1 MNQYITAF
9 QRILSNADVK
19 KKLLFTVAIFFV
31 FRLLAHIPVPGVEVA
46 QIKAIFAGNQ
56 FLSVLNLFS
65 GGTLSNF
72 SVMAVGIN
80 PYITASIILQL
91 AGMIFPPLKELQK
104 DGESGREKI
113 NQYTRFLSV
122 PIAVIQSVSVLAL
135 LRSQSLLSA
144 NDPLTFITMIFTL
157 VAGAMVLMWL
167 GELVTSYGIGNGI
180 SMVLFAGI
188 VGQLPVAFSQIISV
202 SSAQDF
208 FKIGIFVL
216 LFLLVISLMVFM
228 NEAIRKV
235 QIQYARRT
243 RGDRSFGG
251 QTTHFPIKINVAGV
265 LPIIFAVSIMLAPSF
280 VGRFLSTQ
288 ANSQVAQFGQNLII
302 WFAETSPVYMVT
314 YFIIVFAFTFLSALI
329 FFNTEE
335 ISTELKK
342 SGAFVPGI
350 RPGARTAEFL
360 QKVIMRL
367 TLFGSLYL
375 AAICVFPTILT
386 GRFNV
391 QFYFGGT
398 SLLIVVGV
406 ALDTFRQIEA
416 HRQSLRYD
424 AFLKSSSFRI
434 RNRRGA

>member
-9 QRILSNADVK
+9 QRIFSNADVK

-46 QIKAIFAGNQ
+46 QIRSLFAGNQ
-56 FLSVLNLFS
+56 LLSVLNLFS

-91 AGMIFPPLKELQK
+91 AGMVFPALKELQK

-113 NQYTRFLSV
+113 NQYTRLLSV

-167 GELVTSYGIGNGI
+167 GELVTEYGIGNGI

-188 VGQLPVAFSQIISV
+188 VGQLPVAFSQVISV

-216 LFLLVISLMVFM
+216 VFLVVIGLMVFM

-265 LPIIFAVSIMLAPSF
+265 LPIIFAISIMLTPSF

-288 ANSQVAQFGQNLII
+288 SNPQLSQFGTNLII

-314 YFIIVFAFTFLSALI
+314 YFLIVFAFTYLSALI

-335 ISTELKK
+335 ISDELKK
-342 SGAFVPGI
+342 GGAFVPGI
-350 RPGARTAEFL
+350 RPGGPTKKFL
-360 QKVIMRL
+360 DFVVTRITFVGAIFLGFIAILPSVAQSFTGIQ
-367 TLFGSLYL
+367 SL
-375 AAICVFPTILT
+375 AI
-386 GRFNV
+386 
-391 QFYFGGT
+391 GGT
-398 SLLIVVGV
+398 SMLIVVSV
-406 ALDTFRQIEA
+406 VLETAKQIEGMLVG
-416 HRQSLRYD
+416 QNYD
-424 AFLKSSSFRI
+424 KFI
-434 RNRRGA
+434 

>member
-314 YFIIVFAFTFLSALI
+314 YFIIVFAFTYLSALI

-335 ISTELKK
+335 ISDELKK
-342 SGAFVPGI
+342 GGAFVPGI
-350 RPGARTAEFL
+350 RPGGPTKKFL
-360 QKVIMRL
+360 DFVVTRITFVGAVFL
-367 TLFGSLYL
+367 GFIAVLPSLAQVFTGVPSL
-375 AAICVFPTILT
+375 AI
-386 GRFNV
+386 
-391 QFYFGGT
+391 GGT
-398 SLLIVVGV
+398 SMLIVVSV
-406 ALDTFRQIEA
+406 VLETSKQIEGMLVG
-416 HRQSLRYD
+416 QNYD
-424 AFLKSSSFRI
+424 KFI
-434 RNRRGA
+434 

>member
-1 MNQYITAF
+1 MNQYIAAF

-46 QIKAIFAGNQ
+46 QIKALFAGNQ
-56 FLSVLNLFS
+56 LLSVLNLFS

-91 AGMIFPPLKELQK
+91 AGMIFPALKELQK

-135 LRSQSLLSA
+135 LRSQGLLSA

-167 GELVTSYGIGNGI
+167 GELVTQYGIGNGI

-188 VGQLPVAFSQIISV
+188 VGQLPIAFAQVLSIST
-202 SSAQDF
+202 AQDF
-208 FKIGIFVL
+208 LKIGIFIAV
-216 LFLLVISLMVFM
+216 FLLVITLMVFM

-265 LPIIFAVSIMLAPSF
+265 LPIIFAISIMLAPSF
-280 VGRFLSTQ
+280 IGRFLATQ
-288 ANSQVAQFGQNLII
+288 ANSQVAAFGQNLLI
-302 WFAETSPVYMVT
+302 WFSQTSPVYMVT
-314 YFIIVFAFTFLSALI
+314 YFLIVFAFTYLSALI

-335 ISTELKK
+335 ISDELKK
-342 SGAFVPGI
+342 GGAFVPGI
-350 RPGARTAEFL
+350 RPGGPTKKFL
-360 QKVIMRL
+360 DFVVTRI
-367 TLFGSLYL
+367 TFVGALFLGFIAVLPSLAQTFTGVQSL
-375 AAICVFPTILT
+375 AI
-386 GRFNV
+386 
-391 QFYFGGT
+391 GGT
-398 SLLIVVGV
+398 SMLIVVSV
-406 ALDTFRQIEA
+406 VLETAKQIEGMLVG
-416 HRQSLRYD
+416 QNYD
-424 AFLKSSSFRI
+424 KFI
-434 RNRRGA
+434 